1 MRLFRFL
8 MIAALLAA
16 FTVPSYADEA
26 RTAYKRGVQAE
37 KYNKYDEAYEA
48 FRQAQ
53 QLKPRDAEYLAA
65 FTRMKFYAAAEHV
78 RLGQN
83 LRESGKLSEALAE
96 YTKAAAIDQTNIMA
110 QQEIRQTTEL
120 LKKQEKKDEPPVTQ
134 LVSPLVKMAE
144 QAGGPAELQFSSNSP
159 ITLRLSENADVA
171 YKIVAKLAG
180 INVLFDPEFKAQRL
194 SVELNDV
201 TPREALDMV
210 ALQSKTFWQPVSNN
224 TIMVAADTP
233 GKRKD
238 RQNNIMTTFYLRNV
252 STSSDLQDAAN
263 TIKGILDLSRIQLIP
278 RQNAIVM
285 RGTSDQLVLA
295 QKLLS
300 DIDKP
305 KPEVVI
311 DIVGM
316 QIRRDKVRTMGINL
330 PNSTSVA
337 LVPGGGIGATSGSG
351 TFTINSLRN
360 INATNFQVAIPSAT
374 LSALMTD
381 GNTKIIQNPEIRALD
396 SEKATLKIG
405 DRVPIATGS
414 FSGGGGASVS
424 PLVNTQFQ
432 YLDVGVNIDVTPHI
446 HPDHEVTL
454 KMTLEISSVT
464 GSQNLGGVTQPIIG
478 QRRIEHEMRLHDGDI
493 NLVGGILEDSE
504 TQSLSGYPGLLKVPV
519 LKYLFGQE
527 NKEVRENEIVFAI
540 TPHIVRSQDL
550 DEQNLRPI
558 DIGTGSV
565 VEMRHPADPSA
576 PTTAKVT
583 PKVPA
588 GSAALPKA
596 ARAVGS
602 TPIVPT
608 PAPTAAAPVATPPSQ
623 QLSANPGVASP
634 NSASPISANPSP
646 GGPTSEAFKGGGPG
660 DSCPKGATPEH
671 PIGCYLNGG
680 WKVDA
685 GDGRGS
691 QAPPA
696 SGTTGASSG
705 QGSVN
710 KGVTGTSS
718 PQDPKATATT
728 GPLV

>member
-1 MRLFRFL
+1 MCSSSIGFSRTITMKILRFL
-8 MIAALLAA
+8 MLAALLAA
-16 FTVPSYADEA
+16 FTVPAYADAA
-26 RTAYKRGVQAE
+26 RAAYKRGVQAE
-37 KYNKYDEAYEA
+37 KYNKFDEAFEA
-48 FRQAQ
+48 YKEAYQS
-53 QLKPRDAEYLAA
+53 KPRDAEYLAA
-65 FTRMKFYAAAEHV
+65 YSRMHFYAAAEHV
-78 RLGQN
+78 RAGQG
-83 LRESGKLSEALAE
+83 LRDSGKLQEALVE
-96 YTKAAAIDQTNIMA
+96 YQKAAAIDATNVMA
-110 QQEIRQTTEL
+110 QQEIRQVTEL
-120 LKKQEKKDEPPVTQ
+120 LKKQEANKEAAPATR
-134 LVSPLVKMAE
+134 LESPLVKMAE
-144 QAGGPAELQFSSNSP
+144 QAAGPVELQFASNSP

-171 YKIVAKLAG
+171 YKIVGKLAG

-201 TPREALDMV
+201 TPREALNMV

-224 TIMVAADTP
+224 TIMVAAD
-233 GKRKD
+233 
-238 RQNNIMTTFYLRNV
+238 
-252 STSSDLQDAAN
+252 

-295 QKLLS
+295 QKLLT

-311 DIVGM
+311 DIVVM

-602 TPIVPT
+602 TPVVPT

-685 GDGRGS
+685 GDGRGY

-696 SGTTGASSG
+696 SGTAGASSG

-718 PQDPKATATT
+718 PQNPKASATA

>member
-1 MRLFRFL
+1 MRLLRFL
-8 MIAALLAA
+8 MMAALLAA
-16 FTVPSYADEA
+16 FTVPAYADEA
-26 RTAYKRGVQAE
+26 RSAYKRGVQAE

-48 FRQAQ
+48 FKDAQ
-53 QLKPRDAEYLAA
+53 RLKPRDAEYLAA

-78 RLGQN
+78 RMGQS
-83 LRESGKLSEALAE
+83 LRESGKLADALAE

-120 LKKQEKKDEPPVTQ
+120 LKKQERKDEPPVTQ

-201 TPREALDMV
+201 TPREALNMV

-311 DIVGM
+311 DIVVM
-316 QIRRDKVRTMGINL
+316 QIRRDKVRNMGINL
-330 PNSTSVA
+330 PTSTTVA

-446 HPDHEVTL
+446 HPDREVTL
-454 KMTLEISSVT
+454 QMTLEISSVT

-478 QRRIEHEMRLHDGDI
+478 QRRIEHEMRLKDGDV

-540 TPHIVRSQDL
+540 TPHIVRAQDL
-550 DEQNLRPI
+550 NEQNLRPI
-558 DIGTGSV
+558 DIGTGSL
-565 VEMRHPADPSA
+565 VEMRHPADPTAS
-576 PTTAKVT
+576 TTAKVT
-583 PKVPA
+583 PRAP
-588 GSAALPKA
+588 GAAAAAPKA

-602 TPIVPT
+602 NPV
-608 PAPTAAAPVATPPSQ
+608 APTASPTAAPAAIAPPAP
-623 QLSANPGVASP
+623 QLSTKADPNSP
-634 NSASPISANPSP
+634 NGSP
-646 GGPTSEAFKGGGPG
+646 GGPQASKADDGAE
-660 DSCPKGATPEH
+660 SCPKGATPEH
-671 PIGCYLNGG
+671 PVGCYLNGT
-680 WKVDA
+680 WRVDV
-685 GDGRGS
+685 GDGRGY
-691 QAPPA
+691 QQPP
-696 SGTTGASSG
+696 GSSG
-705 QGSVN
+705 SATANPNGPA
-710 KGVTGTSS
+710 KGMTGTSVQ
-718 PQDPKATATT
+718 QDPKTATAS
-728 GPLV
+728 GPIV